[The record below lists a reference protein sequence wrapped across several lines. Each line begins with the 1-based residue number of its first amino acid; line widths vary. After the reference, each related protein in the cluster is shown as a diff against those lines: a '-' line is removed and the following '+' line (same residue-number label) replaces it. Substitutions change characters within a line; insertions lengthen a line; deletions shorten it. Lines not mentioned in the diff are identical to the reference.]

1 VVNVGIDVS
10 KDSLDVAVR
19 PTAERFRVN
28 NDDKGHAELCR
39 RFAKLRPE
47 RIVLEASG
55 GYEQA
60 IVQALARAKLP
71 IVVVNPRQVRDFA
84 KAAGRLAKTDQIDA
98 DVLAHF
104 GEALKPEVRPLPDDV
119 HRQLEALVTR
129 RRQLVE
135 IRSGEVKRKQTAPAV
150 VHPSIDVTVEF
161 LSRQI
166 DDIDRDLRALIRR
179 TPAWREADDLLQS
192 VPGVGPVLSSTLT
205 ALVPELGK
213 LNRKQIAS
221 LVGIAPFNKD
231 SGLGERKRVTWGGR
245 APVRAVLYM
254 AASIAR
260 RFNPAIRR
268 FYDRLLGK
276 GKPAQV
282 VLVACMRK
290 LLTMLNAVARDRRP
304 WNPQLVEQGS

>member
-10 KDSLDVAVR
+10 KENLDVAVR
-19 PTAERFRVN
+19 PTTERFRVR
-28 NDDKGHAELCR
+28 NDEKGHAEICNRL
-39 RFAKLRPE
+39 AKLRPE
-47 RIVLEASG
+47 RVVLEPTG

-60 IVQALARAKLP
+60 VVQALARAKLP
-71 IVVVNPRQVRDFA
+71 VVVVNARQVRDFA
-84 KAAGRLAKTDQIDA
+84 KAAGRLAKTDRIDA

-104 GEALKPEVRPLPDDV
+104 GEALQPEVRPLPDEA

-129 RRQLVE
+129 RRQLVDM
-135 IRSGEVKRKQTAPAV
+135 RSGEVKRKQMAPAV
-150 VHPSIDVTVEF
+150 VRPSIDLTIEF
-161 LSRQI
+161 LTRQI
-166 DDIDRDLRALIRR
+166 DDVDRDLRDLIRR
-179 TPAWREADDLLQS
+179 TPAWREADELLQS
-192 VPGVGPVLSSTLT
+192 VPGVGPVLSSTLA

-213 LNRKQIAS
+213 LNRKEIAS
-221 LVGIAPFNKD
+221 LIGVAPFNKD

-254 AASIAR
+254 AASVAR

-268 FYDRLLGK
+268 FYDRLLGA

-282 VLVACMRK
+282 ALVACMRK

-304 WNPQLVEQGS
+304 WNPQLVQQG